1 MTYEKALEF
10 IYGFLKFA
18 SKRDGLN
25 GILKFLDIL
34 KNPQNSLKFIHIA
47 GTNGKGSVATYC
59 ATVLK
64 TCGFKV
70 GLFTSPYVVCFNE
83 RIKINGR
90 FILKKELK
98 ELVFSLKPIA
108 KRLKKEGVFLTQF
121 DFITIIAFV
130 YFYKKKCDFVVL
142 EVGLGGRLDSTNV
155 VLKPVVSIITRIDY
169 DHVKELKAKTGELIL
184 NIANEKAGI
193 VKKKGLVVCSCNQYL
208 KVLKFLKEQ
217 AKLKKA
223 KLIFS
228 YKILNFKCTL
238 NYNHFYFNKMKF
250 KTRLLGPFQIENA
263 AICLTALLKIGISLK
278 NIKKGLALA
287 FIPARFEVFKL
298 KPLVVLDGAHNEN
311 GVFCLKQSL
320 NYLFGF
326 KTNLVGVYASLKS
339 KDFKR
344 VMFKFKD
351 VFKRVVL
358 TQGEDEDFLKT
369 SVLKREAKMLKI
381 KSICKNNPLKAL
393 EKAME
398 LAGDCGVVVV
408 FGSLKLA
415 SFVRKFLVE
424 KVKKQKLN

>member
-18 SKRDGLN
+18 SKRDGLK

-59 ATVLK
+59 AAVLK

-90 FILKKELK
+90 FISKNELK
-98 ELVFSLKPIA
+98 ELVFCLKPIA

-121 DFITIIAFV
+121 DFVTVIAFV
-130 YFYKKKCDFVVL
+130 YFFRKKCDFVVL

-155 VLKPVVSIITRIDY
+155 VLNPVVSIITRIDY

-193 VKKKGLVVCSCNQYL
+193 IKKKGLVVCSCNQFE
-208 KVLKFLKEQ
+208 KVLNFLKEQ

-228 YKILNFKCTL
+228 HKILNFKCTL
-238 NYNHFYFNKMKF
+238 NHNYFYFNKIKF

-263 AICLTALLKIGISLK
+263 AICLTALLKIGIPLK
-278 NIKKGLALA
+278 NIKKGLAFA
-287 FIPARFEVFKL
+287 FIPARFEIFKL

-320 NYLFGF
+320 NSLFLF
-326 KTNLVGVYASLKS
+326 KKNLVGVYASLKS
-339 KDFKR
+339 KNFER
-344 VMFKFKD
+344 IMFIFKD
-351 VFKRVVL
+351 VFKFVVL
-358 TQGEDEDFLKT
+358 TKGKDADFLNT
-369 SVLKREAKMLKI
+369 NILKEKANRLKI
-381 KSICKNNPLKAL
+381 NSLCQSNPFKAI

-398 LAGDCGVVVV
+398 LAGRFGVVVV

-415 SFVRKFLVE
+415 FNVRKFLVE
-424 KVKKQKLN
+424 KAKNKN